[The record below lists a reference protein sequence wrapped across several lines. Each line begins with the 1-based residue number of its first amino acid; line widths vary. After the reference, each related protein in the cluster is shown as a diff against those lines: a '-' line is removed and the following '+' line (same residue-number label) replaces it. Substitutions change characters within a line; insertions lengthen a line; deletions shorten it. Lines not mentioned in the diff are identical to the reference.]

1 MSTQIHIE
9 KETQWS
15 EIADR
20 ASRITDKLGMPID
33 QGILDTVIVLNA
45 LGITTK
51 QSCEGHVDRGVCA
64 PWIFFTTPGIDELN
78 KQVFQAQ
85 EKAIQASKERKY
97 TNAELHQLFEPV
109 HQLRYQADSKHA
121 EDQQK
126 VIALLNTFYADRH
139 ISQDKRLIVYSRTP
153 GTSALESQGARCQYI
168 DSPEVRAL
176 KLREYQ
182 EEMLAFTAFLKAIFF
197 GVTLSG
203 LAPQAG

>member
-1 MSTQIHIE
+1 VSIQINSE
-9 KETQWS
+9 KEKLWQ

-51 QSCEGHVDRGVCA
+51 QSCEGHADRAVCA

-85 EKAIQASKERKY
+85 EEAMQASKERKY
-97 TNAELHQLFEPV
+97 TNAELHQLFEPA
-109 HQLRYQADSKHA
+109 HQLRRQADSKHG

-126 VIALLNTFYADRH
+126 VLAFLDAFYTDRYV
-139 ISQDKRLIVYSRTP
+139 SQDKRLIIYSRTP
-153 GTSALESQGARCQYI
+153 GTSTLESQGARCQYI
-168 DSPEVRAL
+168 DSPEERAQ

-182 EEMLAFTAFLKAIFF
+182 EEMHAFTTFLKEIFF
-197 GVTLSG
+197 HRD
-203 LAPQAG
+203 LA